1 MGLLVLEDARIVAAN
16 PSAAASLVV
25 TPMGQ
30 QGAQL
35 LAESAQWA
43 QAFTGIG
50 QAWRNAPGAISGL
63 STELH
68 GEAINS
74 FIASVVADA
83 EFELLTAQPETGRS
97 AAALAVAA
105 ERDVAALEGGHE
117 GLHTALA
124 VREPSMVAYLVDMFE
139 RTWDRGRPLAHQGST
154 VSTNPGRRKL
164 RPSMAQA
171 EFSHWRRR
179 RDLNSRE
186 V

>member
-50 QAWRNAPGAISGL
+50 QAWRNAPGR
-63 STELH
+63 
-68 GEAINS
+68 
-74 FIASVVADA
+74 SVVCRPNCTVKRSTPSSPPSSLMRSSNCSPPSPRPVAVPPRWRSRPN
-83 EFELLTAQPETGRS
+83 ETSQPSSG
-97 AAALAVAA
+97 AY
-105 ERDVAALEGGHE
+105 E

-139 RTWDRGRPLAHQGST
+139 RTWDRGRPFAHQGST